1 MAVYHEEEIHR
12 RVVVPVLLE
21 PVDWSVFPPEV
32 SVYLEEHRVIPYEH
46 GNPDFVDRLVEIIRT
61 EVRV

>member
-1 MAVYHEEEIHR
+1 M
-12 RVVVPVLLE
+12 LLE
-21 PVDWSVFPPEV
+21 PVEWSIFPPEV

-46 GNPDFVDRLVEIIRT
+46 DSADFVDRLVEIIRT